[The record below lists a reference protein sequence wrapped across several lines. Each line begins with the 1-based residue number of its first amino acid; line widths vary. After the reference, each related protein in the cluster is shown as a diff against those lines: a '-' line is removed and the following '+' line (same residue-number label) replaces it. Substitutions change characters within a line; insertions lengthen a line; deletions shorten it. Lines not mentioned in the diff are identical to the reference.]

1 MGTVFDI
8 FLNPVLLVP
17 IIAWLVAQVLKL
29 IINSLMNRRFT
40 ISRLVGDG
48 GMPSGHSATVTSL
61 AAMCGIQCG
70 LASVEFAIAAV
81 LAVIVMHDA
90 TGVRRETGK
99 QAESIISI
107 VSVIN
112 NYLVEKDEELKT
124 EKLKILVGHTHLQVV
139 CGAILGLLVALG
151 YFWIFNT

>member
-1 MGTVFDI
+1 MGTVFDV

-17 IIAWLVAQVLKL
+17 IIAWLAAQVLKL

-61 AAMCGIQCG
+61 MVMTGWLSG
-70 LASVEFAIAAV
+70 LGSIAYAISAI
-81 LAVIVMHDA
+81 LAIIVMHDA
-90 TGVRRETGK
+90 SGVRRETGK

>member
-1 MGTVFDI
+1 VGTVLDV

-17 IIAWLVAQVLKL
+17 IIAWLLAQVLKV
-29 IINSLMNRRFT
+29 IINSLMNRRLT
-40 ISRLVGDG
+40 LSRLVGDG

-61 AAMCGIQCG
+61 AAMCGIECG
-70 LASVEFAIAAV
+70 FVSVEFAIAAV

-139 CGAILGLLVALG
+139 CGAILGILVAIG
-151 YFWIFNT
+151 YFFIFKN

>member
-1 MGTVFDI
+1 MGTVFEA

-29 IINSLMNRRFT
+29 IINSLMNKRLT
-40 ISRLVGDG
+40 LSRLVGDG

-61 AAMCGIQCG
+61 AAMCGIECG
-70 LASVEFAIAAV
+70 FISVEFAIAAV

-124 EKLKILVGHTHLQVV
+124 EKLKILVGHTHLQVL
-139 CGAILGLLVALG
+139 CGAILGMLVALG
-151 YFWIFNT
+151 YYLIFKL